1 MHKLSLWKV
10 LARKAKHVVH
20 VINKGDI
27 LHTWQERPLEMMT
40 HKQRTRSWERHRL
53 KRDLQAEGLEVR
65 NQVSRKLMKGLL
77 AASQWVWKEG
87 CEERPKGRWR
97 GKEEGPCRVWF
108 KQMSSP
114 FERCTKGC
122 FSRSW
127 KAGILFPDVIDPQYW
142 FLIGP
147 WASTLYFQLYSTVLQ
162 SRCKRSCQDKCHKNY
177 SYACV
182 PHTALDNQGASKEI
196 NHMAFLLKRS

>member
-1 MHKLSLWKV
+1 MHAFSLWLILLPGTGMGIEERMLNKANIPLTLERHDTNYVNALMHKLSLWKV
-10 LARKAKHVVH
+10 LARKAKHMVH
-20 VINKGDI
+20 VINKGDT

-40 HKQRTRSWERHRL
+40 HEQRTRSWERHRL
-53 KRDLQAEGLEVR
+53 KRGLQAEGLEVR

-87 CEERPKGRWR
+87 CEGRLKGRWR
-97 GKEEGPCRVWF
+97 GKDEGPCRVWF

-114 FERCTKGC
+114 FERCIKSC
-122 FSRSW
+122 FSRSR

-147 WASTLYFQLYSTVLQ
+147 WASPLYF
-162 SRCKRSCQDKCHKNY
+162 
-177 SYACV
+177 
-182 PHTALDNQGASKEI
+182 
-196 NHMAFLLKRS
+196 